1 MIRAKDAIEVARRYI
16 GTPYSEMDCI
26 NLIKKVIRT
35 APGGVPGYTTA
46 GTNTLWR
53 SAEASAKYRDL
64 TSRQEDIIGARA
76 GMLAFKRSGA
86 DVHHVGIV
94 TGEGTVIHSSSAKGK
109 VVETVLDSSW
119 KLLGVHRYI
128 EVDDYIDLPVGDD
141 DEKGGTSVEVYKMRV
156 RLEDEDSTL
165 NVRNEPGRAGERIG
179 RLGHGAIV
187 TVQAEM
193 ENGWKYIIYGDSSSG
208 YVDGSFLEAIE
219 ETDNTPDAVHHTTMI
234 NEESGMAIMLV
245 GRWRVADD

>member
-1 MIRAKDAIEVARRYI
+1 MIRAEDAIRTARSLI
-16 GTPYSEMDCI
+16 GTPYKELDCI
-26 NLIKKVIRT
+26 GLIVRVIRT
-35 APGGVPGYTTA
+35 SPGGVPAYRTA

-94 TGEGTVIHSSSAKGK
+94 TGEGTVIHSSSARGK

-141 DEKGGTSVEVYKMRV
+141 DGKGGTSVEVYKMRV

-165 NVRNEPGRAGERIG
+165 SVRNEPGRDGDRIG
-179 RLGHGAIV
+179 RLHHGAVV
-187 TVQAEM
+187 TVQAEFD
-193 ENGWKYIIYGDSSSG
+193 NGWRFISYGDGTTG
-208 YVDGSFLEAIE
+208 YVDGRYLEAVPE
-219 ETDNTPDAVHHTTMI
+219 EQEAKAPEITILDSAGNTFKP
-234 NEESGMAIMLV
+234 V
-245 GRWRVADD
+245 GDFQVLIGGVD